1 MFVAVRAVPFF
12 MVNSL
17 FLPPVWEV
25 WSDAEYPSARTPPEL
40 GDCQDAGRRS
50 QGDSGYLTWPWL

>member
-1 MFVAVRAVPFF
+1 

-17 FLPPVWEV
+17 FLPPDVWEV

-40 GDCQDAGRRS
+40 GDCQDAGRRR
-50 QGDSGYLTWPWL
+50 GDNLVMTNIAMVIIVYVNKF

>member
-1 MFVAVRAVPFF
+1 

-17 FLPPVWEV
+17 FLPPDVWEV

-50 QGDSGYLTWPWL
+50 EGGFWLFNMAMVIIVYVNRF